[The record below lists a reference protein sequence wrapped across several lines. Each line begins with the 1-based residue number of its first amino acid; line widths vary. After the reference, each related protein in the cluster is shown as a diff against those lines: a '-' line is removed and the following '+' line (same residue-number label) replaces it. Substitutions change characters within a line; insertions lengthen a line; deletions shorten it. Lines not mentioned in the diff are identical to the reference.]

1 MTETFWESDEPES
14 QDDFWADDED
24 EERGP
29 PPPTDGVEVL
39 APVAEEP
46 AVATEP
52 MPDPLALH
60 ELRQRESVLMA
71 LKDCLGS

>member
-14 QDDFWADDED
+14 RDEFWANDMDEAK
-24 EERGP
+24 GP
-29 PPPTDGVEVL
+29 PPSPDGVEVMV
-39 APVAEEP
+39 PVAEEP

-52 MPDPLALH
+52 MPDPVALD